1 MVWFNRQNTQGVF
14 LCKTAGSIQTML
26 AEQVGMDEVCAGK
39 SCAVLV
45 AFPTQNKYYI
55 IKIFPMIDSL

>member
-1 MVWFNRQNTQGVF
+1 M
-14 LCKTAGSIQTML
+14 CKTAGSIQTML
-26 AEQVGMDEVCAGK
+26 AEQVGMDEVCAAK